1 MADFELIVNSIEK
14 NHINKLLDDG
24 RRLDGRTLNQFR
36 DIKIE
41 TNVIDKANGSA
52 LIHLGKTKVMCGV
65 KLTFGVPW
73 EDAPKKGSLFVGFE
87 TTPMASP
94 DFRSGPPQPNQI
106 ELSRVTDRLIRES
119 GIIDLEKLCII
130 EGEKVWQLNIDVYAL
145 DNFGNLFD
153 AAAIAAVCALATTSV
168 PELSIKKG
176 EVTQLETSKP
186 LEINSFPVSVTTSKI
201 GEHYIA
207 DAELKEEQIADA
219 RFTLGLTDDH
229 IVSGQKGGENGIK
242 SGKIMEILDNSIQIA
257 DEIRKIIKEQ
267 LPK

>member
-1 MADFELIVNSIEK
+1 M
-14 NHINKLLDDG
+14 
-24 RRLDGRTLNQFR
+24 
-36 DIKIE
+36 
-41 TNVIDKANGSA
+41 
-52 LIHLGKTKVMCGV
+52 
-65 KLTFGVPW
+65 
-73 EDAPKKGSLFVGFE
+73 
-87 TTPMASP
+87 
-94 DFRSGPPQPNQI
+94 
-106 ELSRVTDRLIRES
+106 
-119 GIIDLEKLCII
+119 
-130 EGEKVWQLNIDVYAL
+130 

-153 AAAIAAVCALATTSV
+153 AAAIAAVCALATTSI

>member
-94 DFRSGPPQPNQI
+94 DFRSGPPQPKQI

-130 EGEKVWQLNIDVYAL
+130 EGEKVWQINIDVYAL

-153 AAAIAAVCALATTSV
+153 AAALAAVCALATTSI
-168 PELSIKKG
+168 PELSIKG
-176 EVTQLETSKP
+176 
-186 LEINSFPVSVTTSKI
+186 
-201 GEHYIA
+201 
-207 DAELKEEQIADA
+207 
-219 RFTLGLTDDH
+219 
-229 IVSGQKGGENGIK
+229 
-242 SGKIMEILDNSIQIA
+242 
-257 DEIRKIIKEQ
+257 
-267 LPK
+267 